1 MAQSL
6 HLQEAPLYGLENASK
21 MASDGAHL
29 EAPTAA
35 RLTAFSPTVMFGF
48 SLIVLFVLAKA
59 FGLGNKQKLPP
70 GVKRLPRQW
79 GESAAFASIFEVE
92 ILRSRC

>member
-1 MAQSL
+1 MAQSIQ
-6 HLQEAPLYGLENASK
+6 LQEASVYGLENASN
-21 MASDGAHL
+21 MASDPANL
-29 EAPTAA
+29 AALAPA

-59 FGLGNKQKLPP
+59 FGLGKKQKLPP

-79 GESAAFASIFEVE
+79 GESISFLWA
-92 ILRSRC
+92 LRNRTLRIA